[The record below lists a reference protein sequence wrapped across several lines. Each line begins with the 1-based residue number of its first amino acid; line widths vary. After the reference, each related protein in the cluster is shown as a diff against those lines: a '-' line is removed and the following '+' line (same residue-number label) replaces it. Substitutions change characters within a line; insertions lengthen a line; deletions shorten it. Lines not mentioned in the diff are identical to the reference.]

1 MQHPP
6 ELVPDLL
13 RLWEDGNEIVQ
24 TIRLSTENVSFMKRF
39 SSAVY
44 YKLINIMSKVE
55 ITPGGSDFRLMDQ
68 KAVEAFRLYRERARF
83 IRGLINTLGFKVAKV
98 EFVAPP
104 RFAGQSKYSLRKMLH
119 FALDGITSFSN
130 LGAAMATGYWSLL
143 AARFISGLPH
153 GAYFGVA
160 SIVAGK
166 LADEGR
172 SSEAVSIMIA
182 GMTVANLFGVPLGT
196 SLSHMLSW
204 RVTFLL
210 VACWGVIVLYY
221 IWRWVPAVEGLK
233 DTGFKG
239 QFRFLKTPAP
249 WLILGAT
256 ALGNGGVF
264 CWYSYI
270 TPLLTN
276 VSGFSA
282 GSITALM
289 MLAGF
294 GMVVGNLVSGRLSD
308 KYTPGRV
315 GMVVQ
320 GMICI
325 VLLLI
330 FFLSP
335 HPWCSA
341 ILMALC
347 TAGLFAVSSPE
358 QVLIIRVAPGGEML
372 GGACVQMAFNLGNA
386 IGAYVGGLALGGGY
400 RYPALAGVPFALTG
414 FILFVIF
421 YKKFQ
426 SRY

>member
-1 MQHPP
+1 
-6 ELVPDLL
+6 
-13 RLWEDGNEIVQ
+13 
-24 TIRLSTENVSFMKRF
+24 MKK
-39 SSAVY
+39 S
-44 YKLINIMSKVE
+44 LIA
-55 ITPGGSDFRLMDQ
+55 L
-68 KAVEAFRLYRERARF
+68 AF
-83 IRGLINTLGFKVAKV
+83 GTLGLGIAEFTMMGILPYVAADLNIGIP
-98 EFVAPP
+98 VAGH
-104 RFAGQSKYSLRKMLH
+104 FISAYALGVCAGAPMLILARKRPLKHILLALMALMLV
-119 FALDGITSFSN
+119 GN
-130 LGAAMATGYWSLL
+130 LGAAMATGYWLLL

-282 GSITALM
+282 GSVTALM